1 MGSSPGQVPQS
12 TMGST
17 WRIWSTSRSLAAD
30 SAAATDGRLSNT
42 ASPSARGLT
51 RRASIRRGRPSDLKC
66 TVPWTVTRRPQR
78 GCSDLTSRAR
88 SSRTRSVPSSPTTK
102 RKRLL
107 SCPISSRRPLTT
119 NACFISGHPPVI
131 GSRWPI
137 SIWPEPAGE
146 REGRRSEDPRTRRS
160 VWRPHLRPR
169 SRSRPGARSGR
180 CQAGGRGRRPEV
192 EGGSWRDRVES
203 LVLSAER
210 IHDSK
215 ACWPNDQSVFE
226 IDRRLGWNGD
236 EPPLLW
242 TG

>member
-1 MGSSPGQVPQS
+1 MGSSPGQVPHS

-17 WRIWSTSRSLAAD
+17 WRIRSTSRSRVAD
-30 SAAATDGRLSNT
+30 WNAATDGRLSNT
-42 ASPSARGLT
+42 PSPSTRGLT

-78 GCSDLTSRAR
+78 GRSDSTSRER
-88 SSRTRSVPSSPTTK
+88 SSRTRSVPWSPTTK

-119 NACFISGHPPVI
+119 NACFISRHPPVI
-131 GSRWPI
+131 GTRWRI

-146 REGRRSEDPRTRRS
+146 REGRRSEDPRMRRS

-180 CQAGGRGRRPEV
+180 CQAAGRGRRPEV
-192 EGGSWRDRVES
+192 VCGPWRDRVES
-203 LVLSAER
+203 SVLSA
-210 IHDSK
+210 D
-215 ACWPNDQSVFE
+215 
-226 IDRRLGWNGD
+226 
-236 EPPLLW
+236 
-242 TG
+242 